1 MGWNYCLK
9 PHINILWSLFVPTP
23 KVKNVCEAWLHIED
37 TGNIIAPSQ
46 KVMKKLLK

>member
-1 MGWNYCLK
+1 MELPVLLEAPYK
-9 PHINILWSLFVPTP
+9 YSMEFVPTP

-37 TGNIIAPSQ
+37 TGNIIVPSQ